1 MSFLAVAVA
10 ELAWIIRLTSVSE
23 IVGRSRSERVKNAAI
38 VIALTER
45 PEVNMVA
52 ETVERKYVAYRQLRP
67 KL

>member
-1 MSFLAVAVA
+1 MLFRS
-10 ELAWIIRLTSVSE
+10 

-45 PEVNMVA
+45 PEVNMMA